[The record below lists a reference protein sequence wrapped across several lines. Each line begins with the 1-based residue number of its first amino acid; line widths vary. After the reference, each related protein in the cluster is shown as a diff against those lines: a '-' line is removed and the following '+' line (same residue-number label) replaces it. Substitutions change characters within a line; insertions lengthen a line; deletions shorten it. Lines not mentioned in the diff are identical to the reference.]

1 MYKMLSDYCRTF
13 DEKLNLP
20 LINRELDKELYLYV
34 YETIKSLEVFDCV
47 KILGYS
53 YNDKESDIRMQEYQR
68 TRMSGGNKV
77 KEDPIQIMNIP
88 ENRVGEL
95 SIHYELSID
104 TPQEDGT
111 SKLMTKRGTKNI
123 LIPLKDDEGYYT
135 LKGKRY
141 ILMYQLVDST
151 TYNTAN
157 SVVLKSIMPIPLK
170 RKVKHIHD
178 VDRNPYTVPIY
189 STTIF
194 KNEINMMLLLFA
206 KMGFIES
213 LMYLSADKVITV
225 TESLGEDL
233 DTFIYFKVNQ
243 NLFIRANRFLFED
256 SQEIKSIVGMMLDC
270 MNNRTLITDVIDQNF
285 WLEKLGYQPNTQ
297 QPKFKRDR
305 AKNLLLSADR
315 MMDMTTRRV
324 LNIAPDHKDS
334 MYSALRWMFMNYA
347 DLKNKQ
353 IMDITNKRLRDNEYI
368 ASLMTSELSS
378 KLYRIMAA
386 VRRPA
391 SRNLNTL
398 EELFSFRGDILIN
411 NLYNSGLFK
420 YDDVVNDMD
429 FWNKLKYTIKGP
441 NSQGGSSGK
450 TIATCQRGID
460 PSFIGRIDTNVVG
473 NSDPGATGILTPFIQ
488 TDGLNISDKKEPE
501 EKQFELLKIIEEAVQ
516 NENMYIEN
524 FGIETYEDYSE
535 LIEKIYNTTA
545 GCGISTKKEYSYDDP
560 DESKAS
566 TSNKKK

>member
-1 MYKMLSDYCRTF
+1 MYAMLSDYCRTF
-13 DEKLNLP
+13 DDKLNMP

-34 YETIKSLEVFDCV
+34 YETIKSLEVFECI

-53 YNDKESDIRMQEYQR
+53 YTDKESDIKMQEYQR
-68 TRMSGGNKV
+68 SRMVGGKKV
-77 KEDPIQIMNIP
+77 LEDPVQIRTMQ
-88 ENRVGEL
+88 ESRCGEL

-104 TPQEDGT
+104 VKQEDGT
-111 SKLMTKRGTKNI
+111 TKVMSKRYTKKI
-123 LIPLKDDEGYYT
+123 LIPLKDEDGYYM

-151 TYNTAN
+151 TYSTTN

-170 RKVKHIHD
+170 RKVKHIYD

-194 KNEINMMLLLFA
+194 KNEINMLLLFFA
-206 KMGFIES
+206 KMGFLES
-213 LMYLSADKVITV
+213 LTYLSVDKAITM
-225 TESLGEDL
+225 TEDMKDDL
-233 DTFIYFKVNQ
+233 DKYIYFRINQ
-243 NLFIRANRFLFED
+243 SLYIRVNRFVFDE
-256 SQEIKSIVGMMLDC
+256 SNEVKSIVGMLLDC
-270 MNNRTLITDVIDQNF
+270 MNNRTTIQNVVDNNF
-285 WLEKLGYQPNTQ
+285 WLEKLGNQQNIQ
-297 QPKFKRDR
+297 QPAFKRAK
-305 AKNLLLSADR
+305 AKNLLVSADR

-334 MYSALRWMFMNYA
+334 MYSALRWMFMNYNE
-347 DLKNKQ
+347 LKSKR

-368 ASLMTSELSS
+368 ASLMTNELSKS
-378 KLYRIMAA
+378 LYRIMTK
-386 VRRPA
+386 VRKPQ

-460 PSFIGRIDTNVVG
+460 PSFVGRIDLNVVG
-473 NSDPGATGILTPFIQ
+473 NSDPGATGVLTPFIK
-488 TDGLNISDKKEPE
+488 TYGLNISDKKEPE
-501 EKQFELLKIIEEAVQ
+501 TKQFELLQIIEEAAK
-516 NENMYIEN
+516 NEHEYIEN

-535 LIEKIYNTTA
+535 MIDKIYSTTS
-545 GCGISTKKEYSYDDP
+545 GCSITTKKE
-560 DESKAS
+560 
-566 TSNKKK
+566 

>member
-1 MYKMLSDYCRTF
+1 MYKMLSEYTRTF

-20 LINRELDKELYLYV
+20 LINRELDKDLHLYV
-34 YETIKSLEVFDCV
+34 YETIKSLEVFECV
-47 KILGYS
+47 KILGYT

-68 TRMSGGNKV
+68 TRMLGGKKV
-77 KEDPIQIMNIP
+77 QEDPVHIMHIP

-104 TPQEDGT
+104 VKQDDGT
-111 SKLMTKRGTKNI
+111 TKLMTKRYTKNI
-123 LIPLKDDEGYYT
+123 LIPLKDEDGYYT

-151 TYNTAN
+151 TYSTSN

-170 RKVKHIHD
+170 RKVKHIYD
-178 VDRNPYTVPIY
+178 VDRNPFTVPIY

-194 KNEINMMLLLFA
+194 KNEINMMLLFFA
-206 KMGFIES
+206 KMGFVES
-213 LMYLSADKVITV
+213 LMYLSVDRVITV

-233 DTFIYFKVNQ
+233 DSYIYFKVNQ
-243 NLFIRANRFLFED
+243 NLFIRANRFAFDE
-256 SQEIKSIVGMMLDC
+256 SAEVRSIVGMMMDC
-270 MNNRTLITDVIDQNF
+270 MNNRTLITEVVDNNF
-285 WLEKLGYQPNTQ
+285 WLEKLGNQQNIQ
-297 QPKFKRDR
+297 QPAFKR
-305 AKNLLLSADR
+305 AKARNLLLSADR

-334 MYSALRWMFMNYA
+334 MYSALRWMFMNYN
-347 DLKNKQ
+347 DLKSKQ

-368 ASLMTSELSS
+368 ASLMTTELSRS
-378 KLYRIMAA
+378 LYRIMSK
-386 VRRPA
+386 VRKPQ
-391 SRNLNTL
+391 SRSLNTL

-441 NSQGGSSGK
+441 NSQGSSSSGK

-460 PSFIGRIDTNVVG
+460 PSFVGRIDLNVVG
-473 NSDPGATGILTPFIQ
+473 NSDPGSTGILTPFIQ
-488 TDGLNISDKKEPE
+488 TNGLNISDKREPE
-501 EKQFELLKIIEEAVQ
+501 GKQFELLKIIEEAVK
-516 NENMYIEN
+516 NENTYIEN
-524 FGIETYEDYSE
+524 FGIETYEEYSE
-535 LIEKIYNTTA
+535 LINKIYDTTA
-545 GCGISTKKEYSYDDP
+545 GCSISVKRD
-560 DESKAS
+560 
-566 TSNKKK
+566 

>member
-1 MYKMLSDYCRTF
+1 MIKFLSDYCRSF
-13 DEKLNLP
+13 DDKLNMP

-34 YETIKSLEVFDCV
+34 YETIKSLEVFECI

-53 YNDKESDIRMQEYQR
+53 YTDKENDIKMQEYQR
-68 TRMSGGNKV
+68 SRMVGGKKV
-77 KEDPIQIMNIP
+77 LEDPVQIRTMQ
-88 ENRVGEL
+88 ESRCGEL

-104 TPQEDGT
+104 VKQEDGT
-111 SKLMTKRGTKNI
+111 TKVMSKRYTKKI
-123 LIPLKDDEGYYT
+123 LIPLKDEDGYYM

-151 TYNTAN
+151 TYSTTN

-170 RKVKHIHD
+170 RKVKHIYD

-194 KNEINMMLLLFA
+194 KNEINMLLLFFA
-206 KMGFIES
+206 KMGFLES
-213 LMYLSADKVITV
+213 LTYLSVDKAITM
-225 TESLGEDL
+225 TEDMKDDL
-233 DTFIYFKVNQ
+233 DKYIYFRINQ
-243 NLFIRANRFLFED
+243 SLYIRVNRFVFDE
-256 SQEIKSIVGMMLDC
+256 SNEVKSIVGMLLDC
-270 MNNRTLITDVIDQNF
+270 MNNRTTIQNVVDNNF
-285 WLEKLGYQPNTQ
+285 WLEKLGNQQNIQ
-297 QPKFKRDR
+297 QPAFKRAK
-305 AKNLLLSADR
+305 AKNLLVSADR

-334 MYSALRWMFMNYA
+334 MYSALRWMFMNYNE
-347 DLKNKQ
+347 LKSKR

-368 ASLMTSELSS
+368 ASLMTNELSKS
-378 KLYRIMAA
+378 LYRIMTK
-386 VRRPA
+386 VRKPQ

-460 PSFIGRIDTNVVG
+460 PSFVGRIDLNVVG
-473 NSDPGATGILTPFIQ
+473 NSDPGATGVLTPFIK
-488 TDGLNISDKKEPE
+488 TYGLNISDKKEPE
-501 EKQFELLKIIEEAVQ
+501 TKQFELLQIIEEAAK
-516 NENMYIEN
+516 NEHEYIEN

-535 LIEKIYNTTA
+535 MIDRIYSTTS
-545 GCGISTKKEYSYDDP
+545 GCSITTKKE
-560 DESKAS
+560 
-566 TSNKKK
+566 

>member
-13 DEKLNLP
+13 DDQLNMP

-34 YETIKSLEVFDCV
+34 YETIKSLEVFECI
-47 KILGYS
+47 KILGYT
-53 YNDKESDIRMQEYQR
+53 YKDKYSEINMQEYQR
-68 TRMSGGNKV
+68 TRMVGGKKV
-77 KEDPIQIMNIP
+77 LEEPVKVMPIP
-88 ENRVGEL
+88 ESFVGEL

-104 TPQEDGT
+104 VKQEDGST
-111 SKLMTKRGTKNI
+111 KIMSKRYTKKI
-123 LIPLKDDEGYYT
+123 LIPLKDEDGYYM

-151 TYNTAN
+151 TYSTTN

-178 VDRNPYTVPIY
+178 VDRNQYIVPIY

-194 KNEINMMLLLFA
+194 KNEINMMLLFFA
-206 KMGFIES
+206 KMGFLES
-213 LMYLSADKVITV
+213 LKYLSVDKAIFVCDNM
-225 TESLGEDL
+225 SDDL
-233 DTFIYFKVNQ
+233 DKYIYFRINNGLYIKVNR
-243 NLFIRANRFLFED
+243 FIFNE
-256 SQEIKSIVGMMLDC
+256 SNEVKSIVGMMLDC
-270 MNNRTLITDVIDQNF
+270 MNNRTVISNVTDINF
-285 WLEKLGYQPNTQ
+285 WLEKLGNQQNIQ
-297 QPKFKRDR
+297 QPAFKRAK

-334 MYSALRWMFMNYA
+334 MYSALRWMFMNYNE
-347 DLKNKQ
+347 LKSKR

-368 ASLMTSELSS
+368 ASLMTNELSKS
-378 KLYRIMAA
+378 LYRIMNK
-386 VRRPA
+386 VRKPQ

-460 PSFIGRIDTNVVG
+460 PSFVGRIDLNVVG
-473 NSDPGATGILTPFIQ
+473 NSDPGATGILVPFIK
-488 TDGLNISDKKEPE
+488 TYGLNISDKKEPE
-501 EKQFELLKIIEEAVQ
+501 TKQFELLQIIEEAAR
-516 NENMYIEN
+516 NEHEYIEN
-524 FGIETYEDYSE
+524 FGIETYDDYSE
-535 LIEKIYNTTA
+535 MIDKIYNTTA
-545 GCGISTKKEYSYDDP
+545 GCNITTKKE
-560 DESKAS
+560 
-566 TSNKKK
+566 